1 MGRKLSFDQLCRLRR
16 LRKARRLWKKQPLF
30 AYMYMSIEYP
40 GYSYQE
46 FLDDLRRRS
55 KPIKRQVKNDMFRYG
70 RYARIRSLINRY
82 ERSGNPDDALAAMRL
97 AKVLRKAY
105 RVLIRIGKEYIEYRF
120 ESFILIDDIESLC
133 SSLRKCATEK
143 QADEIVTAFRK
154 AHRGI

>member
-30 AYMYMSIEYP
+30 AYLYMSMEYP

-55 KPIKRQVKNDMFRYG
+55 KPIKRKVKNDMFRYG

-82 ERSGNPDDALAAMRL
+82 ERTGNPDDALAAMRL
-97 AKVLRKAY
+97 VRVLRKPY
-105 RVLIRIGKEYIEYRF
+105 RVLIRIGNEYIEYRF
-120 ESFILIDDIESLC
+120 EAFIPIDDIEGLCTSLQ
-133 SSLRKCATEK
+133 KCLTET
-143 QADEIVTAFRK
+143 QADEIVNAFRK